1 MSETQLEEKPAVAP
15 EKKEIDVPK
24 EEPKENETTD
34 FVAMDEKMQKRFNRV
49 YSNMKQF
56 ERLYAQTMK
65 DQKVLLDRLSAL
77 EGKQQ
82 EQAVTQ
88 AVENLKARKVQA
100 LESGDHKGAVEID
113 DQIAQVR
120 AVPEKKPEPITTPT
134 MEPVPEISTPDKEL
148 IQEWAHE
155 LTGDGN
161 FRRPWAQA
169 GHPYNAKATSI
180 GMAVL
185 EDPEFKGKATEEILK
200 EVDRL
205 MGIEVKTLKRT
216 SPVLSSDAD
225 VPARK
230 SKDLKLTVDQ
240 KKIAEVLYANE
251 SPAKAHERYLK
262 GLGA

>member
-1 MSETQLEEKPAVAP
+1 MSEEQLEEKPAAV
-15 EKKEIDVPK
+15 KKEVEVPK
-24 EEPKENETTD
+24 EEPGEDQTTD
-34 FVAMDEKMQKRFNRV
+34 FVEMDVKMQKRFNRV
-49 YSNMKQF
+49 YSNMKSFQ
-56 ERLYAQTMK
+56 RLYIQTMK
-65 DQKVLLDRLSAL
+65 DQKVLLERISAM

-82 EQAVTQ
+82 EAAVTQ

-100 LESGDHKGAVEID
+100 MEAGDHKQAVELD

-120 AVPEKKPEPITTPT
+120 AVPEKSGEQKPPAEAI
-134 MEPVPEISTPDKEL
+134 PEIASPDNEL
-148 IQEWAHE
+148 IHDWAHE
-155 LTGDGN
+155 LTTDGN
-161 FRRPWAQA
+161 FRRPWAQP

-185 EDPEFKGKATEEILK
+185 EDPAFKGKDTTEILK

-205 MGIEVKTLKRT
+205 MGIETKALRRT

-225 VPARK
+225 VPEK
-230 SKDLKLTVDQ
+230 KTEKIKLSADQ

-251 SPAKAHERYLK
+251 SPAKAHERYIK

>member
-1 MSETQLEEKPAVAP
+1 MSEEQIEEKPAAAP
-15 EKKEIDVPK
+15 EKEIETPR
-24 EEPKENETTD
+24 EEPGEDQTTE
-34 FVAMDEKMQKRFNRV
+34 FVEMDEKVKKRFNRV

-56 ERLYAQTMK
+56 ERLYTQMAK
-65 DQKVLLDRLSAL
+65 DHKVVLDRLEGL

-82 EQAVTQ
+82 EQAVAQ
-88 AVENLKARKVQA
+88 AVENLKAKKVQA
-100 LESGDHKGAVEID
+100 LENADHKAVAEID

-120 AVPEKKPEPITTPT
+120 AVPEKKPEAREE
-134 MEPVPEISTPDKEL
+134 EPAIEIPNPDKEL
-148 IQEWAHE
+148 IHDWAHE
-155 LTGDGN
+155 LTTDGN
-161 FRRPWAQA
+161 FRRPWAQP

-185 EDPEFKGKATEEILK
+185 EDPEFKGKDTSEILK

-205 MGIEVKTLKRT
+205 MGIEMKPLKRT

-225 VPARK
+225 VSVNK
-230 SKDLKLTVDQ
+230 GKVTKLSADQ

-251 SPAKAHERYLK
+251 EPAKAHARYLK